1 MNSDKCWRR
10 ADLAPSLLLLT
21 TGLLT
26 LALPAAVAWRQGW
39 PALVPWLPGFAVGPV
54 LLAVGANGLY
64 RSLRAGR

>member
-1 MNSDKCWRR
+1 MKAQDRWRR
-10 ADLAPSLLLLT
+10 SDMAPSLLLFT

-26 LALPAAVAWRQGW
+26 LVLLAAVTVRQGW
-39 PALVPWLPGFAVGPV
+39 PALAPWLPGFAVGPV